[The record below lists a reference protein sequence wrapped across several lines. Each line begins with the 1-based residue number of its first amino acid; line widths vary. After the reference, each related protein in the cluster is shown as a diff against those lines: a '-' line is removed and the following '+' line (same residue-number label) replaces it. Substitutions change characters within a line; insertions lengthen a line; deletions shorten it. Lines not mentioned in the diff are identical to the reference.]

1 MKPFME
7 NICMH
12 PYCREPD
19 CKNCCHFRPKAFG
32 VKIPKWLGHVLF
44 NLEAWLV
51 EREFKKMNGKF

>member
-19 CKNCCHFRPKAFG
+19 CKNCCHFSPNAYGIKVPR
-32 VKIPKWLGHVLF
+32 WLGHVLF
-44 NLEAWLV
+44 NLEVWLA
-51 EREFKKMNGKF
+51 EREFKKMEGKF